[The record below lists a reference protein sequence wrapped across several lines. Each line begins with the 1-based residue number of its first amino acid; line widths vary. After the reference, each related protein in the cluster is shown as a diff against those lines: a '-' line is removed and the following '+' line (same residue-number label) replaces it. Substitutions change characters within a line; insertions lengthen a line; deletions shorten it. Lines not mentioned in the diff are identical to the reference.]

1 MRLFQIETV
10 VEDVKRGEPE
20 NRALQK
26 HCKNGTDQ
34 REMRGDVSVL
44 HKKDGNALQE
54 TAHVKHGK
62 SADVVPAVAVLATV
76 MLLIERTCDTGD
88 HRLFFVYGIMAAN
101 LYIIGHMAFAL
112 RKAAEE

>member
-1 MRLFQIETV
+1 MVQEFAADGDENPYFSLTLVSGLLAAALVIVCVLWFLTWR
-10 VEDVKRGEPE
+10 KR
-20 NRALQK
+20 
-26 HCKNGTDQ
+26 
-34 REMRGDVSVL
+34 
-44 HKKDGNALQE
+44 
-54 TAHVKHGK
+54 GK